1 MKPLYQ
7 ALTAGIGVALL
18 HALILS
24 RGWTFW
30 DVSIVSISSL
40 SAGIFFVLSMIFT
53 STVQDYK
60 QANIHIATLRGKLL
74 WLNDMNM
81 VGSEAEPAYDPSPLR
96 SALLRATEHLRGYIE
111 NGTTLKEANDAVT
124 DILCASRALRT
135 MLPSSQCTILNQHH
149 DIRQSLSYLAYL
161 KHHNFPAVGY
171 VFLAFFVIF
180 VIALQLFSAT
190 QNAMLDILFI
200 FSLTAILVFFIAFI
214 HDLDHPFR
222 TELACFTLDTRPLKY
237 TEAVLEKQTYSAS
250 TAIVTYEN
258 TDVLRV

>member
-7 ALTAGIGVALL
+7 ALAAGMAIAAL
-18 HALILS
+18 HALVLS
-24 RGWTFW
+24 NGWTLW

-60 QANIHIATLRGKLL
+60 QANIHIASLRGRLL

-81 VGSEAEPAYDPSPLR
+81 VASETDSAYDSSSLR
-96 SALLRATEHLRGYIE
+96 RALHRTAEHLRGYVE
-111 NGTTLKEANDAVT
+111 NKTTLKEANTAVT
-124 DILCASRALRT
+124 DMLEASRNLRAALPT
-135 MLPSSQCTILNQHH
+135 SQIIIVNQYH

-171 VFLAFFVIF
+171 VFLAFFMTF
-180 VIALQLFSAT
+180 VIGLQLFSAT
-190 QNAMLDILFI
+190 QNALLDILFI
-200 FSLTAILVFFIAFI
+200 FSLTAIMVFFIAFI

-237 TEAVLEKQTYSAS
+237 VESVLGQQTYSAS
-250 TAIVTYEN
+250 TAIRTEEN
-258 TDVLRV
+258 ADLVSV